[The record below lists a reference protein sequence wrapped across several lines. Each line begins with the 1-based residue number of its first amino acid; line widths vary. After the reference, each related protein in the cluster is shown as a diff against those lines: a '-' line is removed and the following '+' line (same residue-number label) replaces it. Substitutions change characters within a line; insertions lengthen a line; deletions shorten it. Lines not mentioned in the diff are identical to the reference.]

1 MAEAIAKSESVGNR
15 ICGLYYLESYCL
27 QLQSG
32 RVKGDVEPIVSQERG
47 GIVRVDAQFGFAQ
60 PAFQRGLASACLAAV
75 ENGIC
80 YLAIGRAH
88 TCTSLGYFTEQIAK
102 KNRTV
107 LICVLLLILLV
118 TICVTIRC
126 RAK

>member
-1 MAEAIAKSESVGNR
+1 MAKISVANIFRHSKATLVKFGAIDWIADAVAEAIAKSESVGNR

-60 PAFQRGLASACLAAV
+60 PAFQKA
-75 ENGIC
+75 
-80 YLAIGRAH
+80 
-88 TCTSLGYFTEQIAK
+88 
-102 KNRTV
+102 
-107 LICVLLLILLV
+107 
-118 TICVTIRC
+118 
-126 RAK
+126 